1 MASFLTNDLERYL
14 PPHAIP
20 LYVEAVAA
28 GAHPERRFHGH
39 TFMEIVLILAGEG
52 VHLIGERSV
61 GIRAGDVLLIHP
73 GISHGYD
80 RTATLG
86 LVNLV
91 YDPHKLS
98 LPLLDG
104 QQMPL
109 FDRLFNP
116 RPRVDEETLSLPL
129 VHLDSGES
137 AKLAEKITRL
147 AAELNSNRPGR
158 NFLSMAIFME
168 IIAELCRSTE
178 AAEKPVVSEFL
189 IGDAIRYMHDH
200 LDEPIEINE
209 LPRVV
214 SMSRRNFFRHFRTTT
229 GSTPREYLRDLRMH
243 RALDLLRRTDLSVT
257 EVALKSGFCDGN
269 YLCRL
274 FREMLDMTPRRF
286 RESCRQ
292 AVESSEPFGVP
303 KEELSAKP
311 LENREP

>member
-1 MASFLTNDLERYL
+1 MASFLINGLERYL

-20 LYVEAVAA
+20 LYVEEVAA

-52 VHLIGERSV
+52 VHLIGEKAV
-61 GIRAGDVLLIHP
+61 PIHAGDVLLIHP

-80 RTATLG
+80 RTSTLG

-91 YDPHKLS
+91 YDPRKLS

-137 AKLAEKITRL
+137 AKLAGKINLL
-147 AAELNSNRPGR
+147 AAELNSSRPGR
-158 NFLSMAIFME
+158 NFLSLAIFME
-168 IIAELCRSTE
+168 IIAELCRSAE

-189 IGDAIRYMHDH
+189 IGDATRYMHEH
-200 LDEPIEINE
+200 LDEPIEVIG

-214 SMSRRNFFRHFRTTT
+214 SMSRRNFFRHFRNAT

-274 FREMLDMTPRRF
+274 CRELTGMTPRRF
-286 RESCRQ
+286 RAACRTEATSQ
-292 AVESSEPFGVP
+292 NGGD
-303 KEELSAKP
+303 LSANCTPALK
-311 LENREP
+311 N